1 MAEDTRTTWE
11 NLFINSTDKYSGY
24 VQTLEDAM
32 KLIREYEL
40 ATTTK
45 FSCFKADKMFGRG
58 GKTNHCRKSFLV
70 AL

>member
-1 MAEDTRTTWE
+1 MAGNTTTNWE
-11 NLFINSTDKYSGY
+11 SLFVSSTDKYSGY

-45 FSCFKADKMFGRG
+45 FSCFKADKMFGLGEEVSTQPRTQG
-58 GKTNHCRKSFLV
+58 PV
-70 AL
+70 